1 MVQALLKS
9 KAALCYYKV
18 TSGNHYYNEGH
29 VLQKEQLYC
38 KVRQVLQIWAGAIAK
53 WGQVIY
59 FKVGQSLLQRGEDI
73 TKWGKSILQNGAGI
87 ANWDN
92 YY

>member
-9 KAALCYYKV
+9 KAALCYYRV

-29 VLQKEQLYC
+29 LLQKEQLYC

-53 WGQVIY
+53 WG
-59 FKVGQSLLQRGEDI
+59 
-73 TKWGKSILQNGAGI
+73 
-87 ANWDN
+87 
-92 YY
+92 